1 MTTTPPIA
9 FQHLSR
15 AELDHQLSPSRSAK
29 DFMGVLQRH
38 ELETS
43 TLANDSTLR
52 RLPDLVYGHVTARS
66 LGHALG
72 PLPHQTLDL
81 TLPALSHGGLLPC
94 LLFVHGGFW
103 QQGSKAGSGF
113 AARTLTQ
120 AGWAHAGVGYTLAPQ
135 AGLSDIVA
143 EIGQAVLYLQREGPR
158 LGLDPTRLVIAGHSA
173 GAHLCA
179 AVLAGMAG
187 ANAAQAAQAVAG
199 AVLISGVYDLAP
211 VAASYVND
219 VVQISPAEV
228 RELSPLFAVPVRDV
242 PVHILIGQ
250 DEPDAF
256 QVQSQA
262 LRQAWAPH
270 LTRLNFSSLPGRD
283 HFDVLDALGM
293 DVLNQLNSVNP

>member
-1 MTTTPPIA
+1 MTTPPPIG

-29 DFMGVLQRH
+29 DFMAVLQRH

-43 TLANDSTLR
+43 SLAHDPTLR
-52 RLPDLVYGHVTARS
+52 RLPNLVYG
-66 LGHALG
+66 LGVG
-72 PLPHQTLDL
+72 PLPPQTLDL
-81 TLPALSHGGLLPC
+81 TLPARSPGGLLPC

-113 AARTLTQ
+113 AVRALAQ
-120 AGWAHAGVGYTLAPQ
+120 AGWAHAAVGYTLAPQ
-135 AGLSDIVA
+135 ASLSDIVA
-143 EIGQAVLYLQREGPR
+143 EIGQALLYLQREGPR

-187 ANAAQAAQAVAG
+187 AQAAQAAQAVAG

-219 VVQISPAEV
+219 VVHISPDEV
-228 RELSPLFAVPVRDV
+228 STLSPLFALPARDV

-250 DEPDAF
+250 DEPEAF

-270 LTRLNFSSLPGRD
+270 LTHLHFSSLPGRD
-283 HFDVLDALGM
+283 HFDVLDALGELAPL
-293 DVLNQLNSVNP
+293 V

>member
-1 MTTTPPIA
+1 MA
-9 FQHLSR
+9 
-15 AELDHQLSPSRSAK
+15 
-29 DFMGVLQRH
+29 VLQRH

-43 TLANDSTLR
+43 SLAHDPTLR
-52 RLPDLVYGHVTARS
+52 RLPNLVYG
-66 LGHALG
+66 LGVG
-72 PLPHQTLDL
+72 PLPPQTLDL
-81 TLPALSHGGLLPC
+81 TLPARSPGGLLPC

-113 AARTLTQ
+113 AVRALAQ
-120 AGWAHAGVGYTLAPQ
+120 AGWAHAAVGYTLAPQ
-135 AGLSDIVA
+135 ASLSDIVA
-143 EIGQAVLYLQREGPR
+143 EIGQALLYLQREGPR

-187 ANAAQAAQAVAG
+187 AQAAQAAQAVAG

-219 VVQISPAEV
+219 VVHISPEEV
-228 RELSPLFAVPVRDV
+228 RTLSPLFALPARDV

-270 LTRLNFSSLPGRD
+270 LTRLQFSSLPGRD
-283 HFDVLDALGM
+283 HFDVLDALGGLAPL
-293 DVLNQLNSVNP
+293 V